1 MLAANRWGVC
11 GMPRAIDKHV
21 KIGSLSCLVLEDRAA
36 GSQASKIFYA
46 DAQQMHAKHADGP
59 ESGVVLHG

>member
-1 MLAANRWGVC
+1 
-11 GMPRAIDKHV
+11 MPRAIDKHV
-21 KIGSLSCLVLEDRAA
+21 KIGSLSCLVLEARAA
-36 GSQASKIFYA
+36 GSQASKSFYA